1 MWKRVRRVEERRENG
16 EEGVGGGLG
25 NVEKKLREMEWGWE
39 KKERE
44 KRKKNII
51 IREMEAEEG
60 REETVVK
67 KLCKKLEVVVKVE
80 KVRRIKMKGEEKKE
94 MLVVKLGKEEEKRE
108 LLRKKRLLKG
118 SNIWI
123 ERFDMEGEKDEMGAE
138 EVSEKG
144 GEKKGEVWVGYNKMR
159 INREWWFWDEKIE
172 DVRNWRGNKKG
183 RKTGGKAQEREGANF
198 WGGGNGNG
206 GSGKGETE

>member
-1 MWKRVRRVEERRENG
+1 M
-16 EEGVGGGLG
+16 G

-44 KRKKNII
+44 KRTRNII
-51 IREMEAEEG
+51 VREIEAEEG

-67 KLCKKLEVVVKVE
+67 ELCKKLEVVVKVE
-80 KVRRIKMKGEEKKE
+80 KVRRIRMKGEEKKE

-123 ERFDMEGEKDEMGAE
+123 EGFDMEGEKDEMGAE
-138 EVSEKG
+138 EVSER
-144 GEKKGEVWVGYNKMR
+144 GEEEKGEMWVGYNKKR
-159 INREWWFWDEKIE
+159 INGEWWFWDEKIE
-172 DVRNWRGNKKG
+172 DVRNWRDNKRG
-183 RKTGGKAQEREGANF
+183 RKTGKAQEGGRDKFLGRREWK
-198 WGGGNGNG
+198 WGKRERGN
-206 GSGKGETE
+206 